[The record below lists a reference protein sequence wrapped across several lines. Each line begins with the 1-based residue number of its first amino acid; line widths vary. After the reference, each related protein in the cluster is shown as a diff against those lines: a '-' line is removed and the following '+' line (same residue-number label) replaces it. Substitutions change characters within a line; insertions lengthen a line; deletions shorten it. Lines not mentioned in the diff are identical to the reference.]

1 MTLAQILLLALL
13 AALLALFA
21 AGRWRM
27 EIVALGGLAAA
38 GAAGLVPAERLF
50 SGFASPA
57 VLTVVEVLLI
67 VRALSRARPVEALA
81 GILKRRL
88 RTRRRALAGLTGLA
102 AGLSMVMNNVGA
114 LALTLPVARAVARR
128 AGLTPRALTIP
139 LAYAT
144 LLGGLCTLIGTPANL
159 MVSAALADATGAGF
173 AFLAFAPAGLAA
185 TAAGLAVILLWT
197 PRALGGDEAADGGE
211 SRRVVLEAVAPPGS
225 PLLGQPVSALGVEAL
240 SLWRDG
246 ARLAPLWPRTPLEPG
261 DVLLLAG
268 PAEALDAAFA
278 AGRLAPPPGGAAGRT
293 EAVVMPGSTVVGS
306 PVGALEFLAAHGAR
320 VGAVAPGQEGRR
332 FEGRLADLRL
342 AMGDVL
348 RIDGPASPGLRGALR
363 ERDLAVLA
371 PEAEDDAAAGPVW
384 PATVFGLG
392 VLAAAFGLASPP
404 AAFGAV
410 VLALAAGGA
419 LDLRAGLAALDWP
432 VILMLAA
439 MIPLGEAAA
448 QGGAAAGTGAA
459 LAALAPGAG
468 PSLAVAAALV
478 AALVVTPFVN
488 NAAAAAALAPVAV
501 AAAPAAGAPPEAL
514 LLAVAAGA
522 SIDFLTPFGHH
533 NNTLALGLGGY
544 RFADFLRAG
553 WPVTLAAASAAW
565 AAICAVWL

>member
-27 EIVALGGLAAA
+27 EIVALCGLATA
-38 GAAGLVPAERLF
+38 GAAGLVPPDRLF
-50 SGFASPA
+50 SGFANPA

-81 GILKRRL
+81 GALKRRL
-88 RTRRRALAGLTGLA
+88 RTKRRALAGLTGLA
-102 AGLSMVMNNVGA
+102 AALSMVMNNVGA

-128 AGLTPRALTIP
+128 AALTPRALTIP

-144 LLGGLCTLIGTPANL
+144 LLGGMCTLIGTPANL
-159 MVSAALADATGAGF
+159 VVSAALADATGAGF

-185 TAAGLAVILLWT
+185 MVAGLAVILFWT
-197 PRALGGDEAADGGE
+197 PRILGGDDAWGGVE
-211 SRRVVLEAVAPPGS
+211 SRRVVLEAVVSPGS
-225 PLLGQPVSALGVEAL
+225 ALIAQPVSAVGAEAL
-240 SLWRDG
+240 SLWRGG
-246 ARLAPLWPRTPLEPG
+246 ARLAPLWPRTPLETG
-261 DVLLLAG
+261 DLLLLAG

-348 RIDGPASPGLRGALR
+348 RLDGPTSPGLRAALR

-371 PEAEDDAAAGPVW
+371 PEADDDAAAGPVW
-384 PATVFGLG
+384 PALAFAVG
-392 VLAAAFGLASPP
+392 VVAVAFDLASPP

-410 VLALAAGGA
+410 VLALAAGRA

-448 QGGAAAGTGAA
+448 QGGVAAGAGAA
-459 LAALAPGAG
+459 LSALAPESGAA
-468 PSLAVAAALV
+468 LAVAAALV
-478 AALVVTPFVN
+478 VALAVTPFVN
-488 NAAAAAALAPVAV
+488 NAAAAAALAPVA
-501 AAAPAAGAPPEAL
+501 AALAPVSGAPPEAL

-522 SIDFLTPFGHH
+522 SIDFITPFGHH

-553 WPVTLAAASAAW
+553 WPVTLVAATAAW
-565 AAICAVWL
+565 AVICAVWL